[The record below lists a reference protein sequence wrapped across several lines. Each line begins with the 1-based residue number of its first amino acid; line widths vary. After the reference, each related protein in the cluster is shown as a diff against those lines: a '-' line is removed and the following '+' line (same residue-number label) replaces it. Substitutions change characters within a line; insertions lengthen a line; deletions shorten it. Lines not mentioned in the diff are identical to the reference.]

1 MAEISFAAEG
11 KRLPGFRDAVRFR
24 GIKCRQQQI
33 RENIFYAQTSAFN
46 EKRLSALAAEYGITL
61 RITARRGLR
70 YRLLPY
76 RKRFGLLAGLLC
88 GIRLIHWCNATV
100 REIVITGNT
109 RVSVDEL
116 RAALSDLG
124 VTNGA
129 RFSDL
134 PYAQIEQRMR
144 LAVSDIEWIN
154 VRHEGGRLIVDL
166 TEERRPPEMDFDRIP
181 TNYIAQVP
189 AQITKVDVRGGYA
202 CVQLGDTVQA
212 GDLLISGVHEDAKGV
227 TRFYH
232 GDGFVTGRYAAQF
245 VQEQPFAAELPV
257 SGDVI
262 PQTVLECFGRQIP
275 LTVGFRKPDAPGTVL
290 AENREQLT
298 LFGRAL
304 PIAVLHRRYTLPQT
318 AVTVFSEEEA
328 KAILEE
334 SAARFERNFH
344 ANDIIISRS
353 AEFSR
358 SDLGILLKINYIFE
372 GVIGKTSEI
381 FVKLS

>member
-1 MAEISFAAEG
+1 MAEISFTAAG
-11 KRLPGFRDAVRFR
+11 ARLPGFRDAVRFH
-24 GIKCRQQQI
+24 GIKCKQQQMH
-33 RENIFYAQTSAFN
+33 ENIFYAKTAASN
-46 EKRLSALAAEYGITL
+46 EKRLSALAAEYGISL
-61 RITARRGLR
+61 QITGRRGLR

-88 GIRLIHWCNATV
+88 GIRLIHWSNATV
-100 REIVITGNT
+100 REIVITGNA
-109 RVSVDEL
+109 RVSETEL
-116 RAALSDLG
+116 RTALAELG
-124 VTNGA
+124 VQNGV
-129 RFSDL
+129 RFRDL
-134 PYAQIEQRMR
+134 PYTRIEQRMR
-144 LAVSDIEWIN
+144 LIVSDIEWITM
-154 VRHEGGRLIVDL
+154 RHEGGRLIVDL
-166 TEERRPPEMDFDRIP
+166 TEERQPPEMDYDRVP

-202 CVQLGDTVQA
+202 CVQPGDIVQA
-212 GDLLISGVHEDAKGV
+212 GDLLISGVHADAKGV

-257 SGDVI
+257 SGDSVT
-262 PQTVLECFGRQIP
+262 QTVLECFGRQIP
-275 LTVGFRKPDAPGTVL
+275 LTVGFRKPDAPGVICS
-290 AENREQLT
+290 EDREQMT
-298 LFGRAL
+298 LFGRSL
-304 PIAVLHRRYTLPQT
+304 PMAVLHRRYTLPAT
-318 AVTVFSEEEA
+318 AVTVFSEAEA
-328 KAILEE
+328 RAILEE
-334 SAARFERNFH
+334 SAVRFERNFH